1 MFFKI
6 NLAQNIQAALKT
18 LGQDLTNNEVLSM
31 IEVPSNSEMG
41 DFAFP
46 CFKFAKTL
54 KKSPIV
60 IANEIAVLLKDIN
73 FVENINVVSSYINF
87 FIKKT
92 IYVEQILK
100 EVLKKQYDF
109 GKSLIGKDK
118 TIVID
123 YSSPNIAKPFHI
135 GHLRS
140 TVIGN
145 SLYKIFNTLGY
156 NCIGINHLGDWG
168 TQFGKLIV
176 AYKKWG
182 NEDILKKD
190 DIKELSKIYVK
201 FHEES
206 EKDKTLEDEARNWL
220 IKMQNNDEEALK
232 LWKLFCDISM
242 KEFER
247 IYKRL
252 NIKFDYYTGESFYND
267 KMLNVVED
275 LKQKNLLTESCGAKI
290 VDLEKFDMPPCLIL
304 RSDGGTLYPTRD
316 IAAAIYRKN
325 TYNFFKCI
333 YLTAIDQNLHF
344 QQWFKVIDLMGYD
357 WAKDLEHISFG
368 LVSLDSGKL
377 STRRGNVVLMEDI
390 LNSSVYKAKNIIK
403 EKNPDLEDKDKVAEQ
418 VGIGAIIFNDL
429 YNSRLKNVVFD
440 LERMLNF
447 EGETAPYVQYT
458 HARACSI
465 LKMEDFSKDS
475 LKNLND
481 IDFSLITDDFSF
493 SLLKLLSQ
501 FPEKIEDAAN
511 KFEPYIITRNIVDIC
526 KAFNKFYNQNNIK
539 NSEPNLKKARILIVY
554 AVKIVIEIGLKLLG
568 IDTPE
573 KM

>member
-46 CFKFAKTL
+46 CFKFAKAL

-60 IANEIAVLLKDIN
+60 IANEIAALLKDID

-92 IYVEQILK
+92 IYVEQTLK

-206 EKDKTLEDEARNWL
+206 EKDKNLE
-220 IKMQNNDEEALK
+220 
-232 LWKLFCDISM
+232 
-242 KEFER
+242 
-247 IYKRL
+247 Y
-252 NIKFDYYTGESFYND
+252 
-267 KMLNVVED
+267 
-275 LKQKNLLTESCGAKI
+275 
-290 VDLEKFDMPPCLIL
+290 
-304 RSDGGTLYPTRD
+304 
-316 IAAAIYRKN
+316 
-325 TYNFFKCI
+325 
-333 YLTAIDQNLHF
+333 
-344 QQWFKVIDLMGYD
+344 
-357 WAKDLEHISFG
+357 
-368 LVSLDSGKL
+368 
-377 STRRGNVVLMEDI
+377 
-390 LNSSVYKAKNIIK
+390 
-403 EKNPDLEDKDKVAEQ
+403 
-418 VGIGAIIFNDL
+418 
-429 YNSRLKNVVFD
+429 
-440 LERMLNF
+440 
-447 EGETAPYVQYT
+447 
-458 HARACSI
+458 
-465 LKMEDFSKDS
+465 
-475 LKNLND
+475 
-481 IDFSLITDDFSF
+481 
-493 SLLKLLSQ
+493 
-501 FPEKIEDAAN
+501 
-511 KFEPYIITRNIVDIC
+511 
-526 KAFNKFYNQNNIK
+526 
-539 NSEPNLKKARILIVY
+539 
-554 AVKIVIEIGLKLLG
+554 
-568 IDTPE
+568 
-573 KM
+573 